1 VSEVLF
7 FHLERASLEDTLPVM
22 LERTRERDQKR
33 AVVRIGT
40 PERMETLDAHL
51 WTYSEQTFLA
61 HGTAAEGHKSRQP
74 IYLTT
79 ENDNPNQAQVLFL
92 VDGAVPAPASRPAAE
107 HHAPPVEVEPD
118 EVEPDI
124 QRRLDAIL
132 GGGMPPVESLPPDKQ
147 AALKR
152 LQEYE
157 RKVTKVNA
165 KYQEEFFEPVEEQIE
180 KELYAREVK

>member
-92 VDGAVPAPASRPAAE
+92 VDGAVPDDWSAPSLRDYSRIVLMFDGRDEGALNAARAQWRTCQQAGHDATYWKQSPA
-107 HHAPPVEVEPD
+107 
-118 EVEPDI
+118 
-124 QRRLDAIL
+124 
-132 GGGMPPVESLPPDKQ
+132 GKWKKQ
-147 AALKR
+147 G
-152 LQEYE
+152 
-157 RKVTKVNA
+157 
-165 KYQEEFFEPVEEQIE
+165 
-180 KELYAREVK
+180 